1 MSFLLLH
8 IATTIIVLF
17 LSIIIIMH
25 AYTYTHLS
33 IYIYTYVCVCVCV
46 RVHVCVYICLSV
58 CLCVCKHMY
67 AKMKHTHDQEN
78 HFSLRKKT
86 MRPFCQEIAIRA
98 VARFSSNPK
107 RVASAVAWEAQPSP
121 AAQPPQEAAP
131 HRVSD
136 TVASVSSN
144 ILSDSTCRDSKN
156 SMSDSM
162 SWDGALQNFGGNNF
176 SCHTQAQNVKTP
188 RNRHTNPENILK
200 VPSFWCFQSLVS
212 SGKFGS
218 LRKSLAASTLS
229 STRTEEKS
237 RPTWQRKLE
246 VTNNRQQNGS

>member
-1 MSFLLLH
+1 MC
-8 IATTIIVLF
+8 VC
-17 LSIIIIMH
+17 
-25 AYTYTHLS
+25 
-33 IYIYTYVCVCVCV
+33 TYVCLSACV
-46 RVHVCVYICLSV
+46 
-58 CLCVCKHMY
+58 CVCKHMY

-121 AAQPPQEAAP
+121 AQLPSHPRKRHRTASQTRLPRCHPTFCRIPLAEIPRIPWVTPCPGTEHSKTLGGTIFHVTPRLKTSKPQEIAIQI
-131 HRVSD
+131 R
-136 TVASVSSN
+136 
-144 ILSDSTCRDSKN
+144 K
-156 SMSDSM
+156 
-162 SWDGALQNFGGNNF
+162 
-176 SCHTQAQNVKTP
+176 
-188 RNRHTNPENILK
+188 NILK

-218 LRKSLAASTLS
+218 LRESLAASTLS

-246 VTNNRQQNGS
+246 VTKNRQQNGS

>member
-33 IYIYTYVCVCVCV
+33 IYIYIRMCVCV
-46 RVHVCVYICLSV
+46 RACACVCIHMFV

-121 AAQPPQEAAP
+121 AQLPSHPRKR
-131 HRVSD
+131 HR
-136 TVASVSSN
+136 TASQTR
-144 ILSDSTCRDSKN
+144 LPRCHPTFCRIPL
-156 SMSDSM
+156 
-162 SWDGALQNFGGNNF
+162 AEI
-176 SCHTQAQNVKTP
+176 P
-188 RNRHTNPENILK
+188 RIP
-200 VPSFWCFQSLVS
+200 
-212 SGKFGS
+212 
-218 LRKSLAASTLS
+218 
-229 STRTEEKS
+229 
-237 RPTWQRKLE
+237 
-246 VTNNRQQNGS
+246 